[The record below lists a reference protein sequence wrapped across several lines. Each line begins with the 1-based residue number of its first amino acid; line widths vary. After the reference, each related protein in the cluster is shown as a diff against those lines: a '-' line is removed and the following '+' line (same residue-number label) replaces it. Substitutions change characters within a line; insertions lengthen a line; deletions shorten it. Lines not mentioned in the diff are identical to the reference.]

1 MPMIAYLAEWT
12 RKKDTLFASLAEAA
26 GGGVRLRAIGL
37 SLRGYPESDARARA
51 ALAVAKRQPRGALG
65 KWLKYW
71 LIRLQYNWARR
82 YFTRHPDRIAVC
94 WNGLT
99 GSRRAFMAGAQDAGA
114 ARLFAELA
122 PFPGRATLDPEGVN
136 AQNSLP
142 REGAF
147 YRGWAE
153 GQGGVDDSW
162 RGLGANL
169 TARASRRAD
178 VGQAGAEAL
187 ADAGNFLFVPL
198 QVPNDSQITLFAG
211 WVQSVQG
218 MVSALAE
225 AAQALPDGWHIR
237 IKEHPSARTSLADAL
252 ADALERGGGR
262 LVVDNQTDTFEQVR
276 ASGGVITINSSVG
289 LQAFFHDRP
298 VIVLGQAFFAIDGL
312 VHVAP
317 DSDSLKA
324 LLAAPETLQFDADLR
339 ADFMTFL
346 DRTYYP
352 RISTDPQGNVSLDP
366 GDAQAKIAQATAV
379 K

>member
-1 MPMIAYLAEWT
+1 MIAYPAEWT
-12 RKKDTLFASLAEAA
+12 RKKDTLFASLGDVA

-37 SLRGYPESDARARA
+37 SLRGYPESDARAKA

-99 GSRRAFMAGAQDAGA
+99 GSRRAYMAGAQDAGA
-114 ARLFAELA
+114 ARLFVELA
-122 PFPGRATLDPEGVN
+122 PFPGRATLDPDGVN

-162 RGLGANL
+162 RVLGANL

-211 WVQSVQG
+211 WVQSVPG
-218 MVSALAE
+218 MLSALAE
-225 AAQALPDGWHIR
+225 AAQALPEGWHIR
-237 IKEHPSARTSLADAL
+237 IKEHPSARTSLAGPL
-252 ADALERGGGR
+252 ADALAQANGR

-276 ASGGVITINSSVG
+276 ASAGVITINSSVG
-289 LQAFFHDRP
+289 LQAFFYDRP

-317 DSDSLKA
+317 DADAFQA
-324 LLAAPETLQFDADLR
+324 LLTAPDKLTFDPDLR
-339 ADFMTFL
+339 AGFMTFL
-346 DRTYYP
+346 DRIYYP

-366 GDAQAKIAQATAV
+366 DDARAKIAQATAG